1 MTESSINPTLLNS
14 LYQTQTIPSLK
25 LTQIDGFEPVSE
37 FTDSSGVK
45 WSLVKSASSG
55 MSEIPDPQSVN
66 ITDYWNH
73 EYPGSNG
80 KVYIYVVEGVRVP
93 KTSRETACNVLY
105 TWFSTVDNKQFTP
118 QMIRPAEWLMANV
131 YASPIT
137 DARVSKLKALCKI
150 RDDNMAQTPQ
160 TAQQTE
166 VYEQAPLINP
176 EVLNGNESRNTAD
189 RSAPAGDKRKCTG
202 NNR

>member
-1 MTESSINPTLLNS
+1 MTDNSINPNLLNS

-37 FTDSSGVK
+37 FIDSSGMR
-45 WSLVKSASSG
+45 WQLVKSASSG

-160 TAQQTE
+160 TVQQTE
-166 VYEQAPLINP
+166 VYEQAPLIDP
-176 EVLNGNESRNTAD
+176 EVLHGNDSRNTAD

>member
-1 MTESSINPTLLNS
+1 MTESSINPNLLNS

-37 FTDSSGVK
+37 FVDSSGMR
-45 WSLVKSASSG
+45 WQLVKSASSG

-150 RDDNMAQTPQ
+150 RDDNVAQTPQ
-160 TAQQTE
+160 TVQQTE

-176 EVLNGNESRNTAD
+176 EVLHGNESRNTAD

>member
-1 MTESSINPTLLNS
+1 MTDNSINPNLLNS

-37 FTDSSGVK
+37 FVDSSGIK

-150 RDDNMAQTPQ
+150 HDDNVAQSPQ
-160 TAQQTE
+160 TVQQAE
-166 VYEQAPLINP
+166 VYEQAPLISA
-176 EVLNGNESRNTAD
+176 EVLNGNTGRDTAG
-189 RSAPAGDKRKCTG
+189 RPPVTGNKGKCTG

>member
-1 MTESSINPTLLNS
+1 MTESSINPNLLNS

-45 WSLVKSASSG
+45 WSLVKSTSSG

-150 RDDNMAQTPQ
+150 RDDNVAQTPQ
-160 TAQQTE
+160 TVQQTE

-176 EVLNGNESRNTAD
+176 EVLHGNESRNSAD

>member
-1 MTESSINPTLLNS
+1 MTDNSINPNLLNS

-25 LTQIDGFEPVSE
+25 LTQIDGYEPVSE
-37 FTDSSGVK
+37 FVDSSGMR
-45 WSLVKSASSG
+45 WQLVKSASSG

-66 ITDYWNH
+66 VTDYWNH

-150 RDDNMAQTPQ
+150 HDDNVAQSPQSPQ
-160 TAQQTE
+160 TE
-166 VYEQAPLINP
+166 SYEQAPLISA
-176 EVLNGNESRNTAD
+176 EVLNGNTGRDTAG
-189 RSAPAGDKRKCTG
+189 RPPVTGNKGKCTG

>member
-1 MTESSINPTLLNS
+1 MTDNSINPNLLNS

-25 LTQIDGFEPVSE
+25 LTQIDSFEPVSE
-37 FTDSSGVK
+37 FIDSSGVK

-150 RDDNMAQTPQ
+150 HDDNVAQSPQ
-160 TAQQTE
+160 TVQQAE
-166 VYEQAPLINP
+166 VYEQAPLISA
-176 EVLNGNESRNTAD
+176 EVLNGNTGRDTAG
-189 RSAPAGDKRKCTG
+189 RPPVTGNKGKCTG

>member
-1 MTESSINPTLLNS
+1 MTDNSINPNLLNS

-37 FTDSSGVK
+37 FVDSSGVK

-66 ITDYWNH
+66 VTDYWNH

-150 RDDNMAQTPQ
+150 HDDNVAQSPQ
-160 TAQQTE
+160 TVQQTE
-166 VYEQAPLINP
+166 VYEQAPLISA
-176 EVLNGNESRNTAD
+176 EVLNGNTGRDTTGRPPVTSNK
-189 RSAPAGDKRKCTG
+189 GKCTG